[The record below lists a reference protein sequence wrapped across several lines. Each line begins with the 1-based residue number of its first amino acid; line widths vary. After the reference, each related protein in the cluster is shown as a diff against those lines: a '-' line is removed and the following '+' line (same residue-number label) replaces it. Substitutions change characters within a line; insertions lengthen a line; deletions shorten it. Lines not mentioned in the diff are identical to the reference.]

1 MRFILI
7 SILIWTIPCQSCGQ
21 AKAVK
26 KITERVT
33 ARSAKRTAY
42 EMARQR
48 TYKELVR
55 EGLERTGRKYTG
67 EALGERIAKRALRES
82 VLEKME
88 KEGMESFLEYGRA
101 KAFKDMEL
109 MGASN
114 CKRMLIAKDAATAN
128 RPSAYHFVMENSNT
142 ARKNI
147 SSVGTKAERK
157 YLESAI
163 KKSLLYGQL
172 QGIIAKGAI
181 KLSQKEL
188 DYLLTNPS
196 QIRVFIRTHTG
207 SNKEFAEFFIRLA
220 MNGNEGQVKLLLCD
234 KTINKYVKNSIRRK
248 AEGGGMHE
256 WLMTKN
262 FQDFLTNP
270 KWGNDGF
277 YLALAL
283 TKMVQKTENVIFKGV
298 GRHPTSGVNNSREST
313 AFHNGLARIIDK
325 CSTKEEV
332 FIAVKGYAKQHLAPQ
347 AYKEFKQIFADVFRR
362 A

>member
-1 MRFILI
+1 MRIFLMSIFI
-7 SILIWTIPCQSCGQ
+7 WAIPCQSWGQ
-21 AKAVK
+21 AKAVRK
-26 KITERVT
+26 MAERVT
-33 ARSAKRTAY
+33 AKSAKHTAY
-42 EMARQR
+42 EVARQR

-88 KEGMESFLEYGRA
+88 KEGIGSFLEYGKA
-101 KAFKDMEL
+101 KAFKDMER
-109 MGASN
+109 MGTSS
-114 CKRMLIAKDAATAN
+114 CKRKLMAKDAATAS
-128 RPSAYHFVMENSNT
+128 RPSAYHLAMENNNVT
-142 ARKNI
+142 RKN
-147 SSVGTKAERK
+147 VTRAATKAERK
-157 YLESAI
+157 YLESVI
-163 KKSLLYGQL
+163 KKSLLYRQL
-172 QGIIAKGAI
+172 MGIMAKGAI
-181 KLSQKEL
+181 KLSPKEL
-188 DYLLTNPS
+188 DYLLSNPS

-207 SNKEFAEFFIRLA
+207 SNKNFAEFFIRLA
-220 MNGNEGQVKLLLCD
+220 MNGNEEQVKQLLHD

-270 KWGNDGF
+270 KWGNDGP

-283 TKMVQKTENVIFKGV
+283 TKMVQKTENVIFKGT
-298 GRHPTSGVNNSREST
+298 GRHPTAGVSNSSEAV
-313 AFHNGLARIIDK
+313 AFHNGLARVIDQ

-332 FIAVKGYAKQHLAPQ
+332 FIAVKGYAKQNLEPQ
-347 AYKEFKQIFADVFRR
+347 AYKEFRQIFADVFRK